1 MRGLRRGKVGLVK
14 GRSHPEPLAVR
25 WMGCRSLRGEL
36 ASLSE
41 ESLPQVEE
49 FNQGVKLLSRR
60 THVDPR
66 SFSQMDLHKAFSPEF

>member
-1 MRGLRRGKVGLVK
+1 MK
-14 GRSHPEPLAVR
+14 GRSHPKPLAVK

-36 ASLSE
+36 SSLLE

-60 THVDPR
+60 THVDPW
-66 SFSQMDLHKAFSPEF
+66 SFSQTDLPKGFSSES